1 MKEIERN
8 IMFAKAGGNASKNA
22 YTCRISLP
30 MDAIK
35 ALGVTPDD
43 RSVMLTIKENKVVI
57 VKATKN

>member
-22 YTCRISLP
+22 CTCRISLP

-43 RSVMLTIKENKVVI
+43 RSVMLTIKENKIVI